1 MRDKPDGAA
10 LLDLARAVLFDDLLA
25 ELPEAARYRA
35 RMVANAMAIAAREIS
50 EGKRTQEA
58 DRDALAALYDETPT
72 PADRID
78 PENLDDAL
86 TRLNWW
92 LAAEIRAG
100 RRDGDAPVHEL
111 LRESVRGRL
120 RLANPK
126 ALPSDDQQGGNQ

>member
-10 LLDLARAVLFDDLLA
+10 LLDLARAVLTGDLLA

-35 RMVANAMAIAAREIS
+35 RMVANAMAIAAREMS
-50 EGKRTQEA
+50 AGKRTQEA
-58 DRDALAALYDETPT
+58 ERDALAALYDEAPT
-72 PADRID
+72 AAGQADA
-78 PENLDDAL
+78 EELDEAL

-100 RRDGDAPVHEL
+100 RRDGDAGVHEL
-111 LRESVRGRL
+111 LQESARGRL

-126 ALPSDDQQGGNQ
+126 ALPSDN